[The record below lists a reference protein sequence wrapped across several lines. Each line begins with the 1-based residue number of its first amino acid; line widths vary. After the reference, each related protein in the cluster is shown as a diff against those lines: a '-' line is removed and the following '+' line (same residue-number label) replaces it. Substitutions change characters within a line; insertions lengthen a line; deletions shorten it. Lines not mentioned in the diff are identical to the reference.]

1 MTASMIVDGYN
12 VVYADERLR
21 SLREGDFEA
30 ARETFL
36 SELVEY
42 CDREGREVE
51 IVFDASKTDGAAGHE
66 KRSRFL
72 NVTFTEGGKTA
83 DSQIEGLIYAVPKS
97 GVRAVTVVTG
107 DYELQRIASGV
118 GMLRM
123 SSREFLEEMRD
134 SEERWRTELS
144 SRRTRRRRV
153 RLDDRISTDVRA
165 ALERFRRRR

>member
-12 VVYADERLR
+12 VLYADERLR

-36 SELVEY
+36 SELLEY
-42 CDREGREVE
+42 CDREEREVE
-51 IVFDASKTDGAAGHE
+51 IVFDASKTDGAVGHQ
-66 KRSRFL
+66 KRSRL
-72 NVTFTEGGKTA
+72 LGVTFTAGGKSA
-83 DSQIEGLIYAVPKS
+83 DSYIEGFIYDVPKS

-144 SRRTRRRRV
+144 SRSPRRRKV
-153 RLDDRISTDVRA
+153 RLDERISTDIRA
-165 ALERFRRRR
+165 ALERFRRKR